1 MTQSIIIGSGEIGK
15 ALYKVLKDTH
25 DIVIRDTEPLEVDK
39 VNVMHICFPYSEGF
53 CGYVEAYK
61 KEYNP
66 DFTVIHSTIPVGTAT
81 KCGAFHSPV
90 RGVHPNLEGG
100 IRTFVKYLAPRN
112 LELADYFKKAGIKI
126 KQLEK
131 PEITEL
137 AKMLST
143 TYYGLAIAYHSY
155 AKKLI
160 DKTGTGFE
168 SVMTEFNTTYNQGY
182 KELGM
187 DNVVRPVLY
196 APTKGGKKGHC
207 VLENKALLKEQ
218 FGDDVILKAIAKHF
232 GDEETND

>member
-131 PEITEL
+131 PETTEL

-143 TYYGLAIAYHSY
+143 TYYGLAISFHSY
-155 AKKLI
+155 ANKLA
-160 DKTGTGFE
+160 KETGTGFE

-187 DNVVRPVLY
+187 DNVVRPVLFF
-196 APTKGGKKGHC
+196 PKDDIIGGHC
-207 VLENKALLKEQ
+207 VTQNATLLKELY
-218 FGDDVILKAIAKHF
+218 GDDPILETILRHKA
-232 GDEETND
+232 

>member
-1 MTQSIIIGSGEIGK
+1 MNKQSIIVGNGEIGK

-25 DIVIRDTEPLEVDK
+25 DIVIRDKEPLEVDK

-131 PEITEL
+131 PETTEL

-143 TYYGLAIAYHSY
+143 TYYGLAISFHSY
-155 AKKLI
+155 ANKLA
-160 DKTGTGFE
+160 KETGTGFE

-187 DNVVRPVLY
+187 GNVVRPVLFF
-196 APTKGGKKGHC
+196 PKDDIIGGHC
-207 VLENKALLKEQ
+207 VTQNATLLKELY
-218 FGDDVILKAIAKHF
+218 GDDPILETILRHKA
-232 GDEETND
+232 

>member
-25 DIVIRDTEPLEVDK
+25 DIVIRDKEPLEVDK

-112 LELADYFKKAGIKI
+112 LELANYFMEAGIKI

-131 PEITEL
+131 PETTEL

-143 TYYGLAIAYHSY
+143 TYYGLAISFHSY
-155 AKKLI
+155 ANKLA
-160 DKTGTGFE
+160 KETGTGFE

-196 APTKGGKKGHC
+196 APKDDKILGHC
-207 VLENKALLKEQ
+207 VTQNATLLKELY
-218 FGDDVILKAIAKHF
+218 GDDPILETILRHKA
-232 GDEETND
+232 